1 MIYWALLLHAYQPP
15 TQLPRVVRKI
25 ANESYRP
32 LVSLYREMPE
42 AKVTVNISGSLTD
55 ILYDLCFSDVIE
67 GFEDLARN
75 GQVEFTG
82 SAKYHPILPLIPE
95 DEIKRQIELNFKT
108 NKYFFG
114 DAFKP
119 RGFFLPELCY
129 GKPIVKPVV
138 DTGHEWFIMSGI
150 GCPAEWPVNLMYQVE
165 SEEGRRIAVFFR
177 DDVLSNMIGFQDM
190 EGGKPF
196 LDELRKAQGERG
208 VEDMYVITAMDA
220 ETFGHHIR
228 LWEKLFLMEAYE
240 EIQQQKSLSAQQKQ
254 ILEATKGEIKA
265 VTVSELLELFPK
277 GDVIEPMPSSWSTT
291 AEDLENDDPYPL
303 WNGKDNKLHSHLW
316 ESLQICLETVQ
327 RALEVADSEE
337 SRKYAWIARLLLDRA
352 EHSCQWWWA
361 SKRPWWDINM
371 IANGLHEHHRAMI
384 NAYKAIKS
392 SGCDDEIKKE
402 YYYKLIAAREFR
414 WKVSDELFM

>member
-42 AKVTVNISGSLTD
+42 AKVTVNICGSLTD

-67 GFEDLARN
+67 GLEDLARN
-75 GQVEFTG
+75 DQVELTG

-95 DEIKRQIELNFKT
+95 EEIRRQIELNFKT
-108 NKYFFG
+108 NNYFFG
-114 DAFKP
+114 DAYKP

-129 GKPIVKPVV
+129 GKRIVKPVA

-150 GCPAEWPVNLMYQVE
+150 GCPAEWPVNIVYQVE
-165 SEEGRRIAVFFR
+165 SEGRRMGVFFR
-177 DDVLSNMIGFQDM
+177 DDVLSNMVGFQDM
-190 EGGKPF
+190 KGGKPF
-196 LDELRKAQGERG
+196 LDELRKARGERSS
-208 VEDMYVITAMDA
+208 EDIYVITAMDA

-228 LWEKLFLMEAYE
+228 LWEKLFLMSTYE
-240 EIQQQKSLSAQQKQ
+240 EIKQQKSLSVQQKQ
-254 ILEATKGEIKA
+254 ILEATKGEVKA
-265 VTVSELLELFPK
+265 VTVSELLNLFPK
-277 GDVIEPMPSSWSTT
+277 GDVIEPKPSSWSTT
-291 AEDLENDDPYPL
+291 AEDLENGDPYLL
-303 WNGKDNKLHSHLW
+303 WNGRDNKLHSHLW
-316 ESLQICLETVQ
+316 ESLELCLETVQ
-327 RALEVADSEE
+327 KALEVADNDE
-337 SRKYAWIARLLLDRA
+337 SRKYARIARLLLDRA

-361 SKRPWWDINM
+361 SRRPWWDINM
-371 IANGLHEHHRAMI
+371 IAKGLHEHHRAMI

-392 SGCDDEIKKE
+392 SGCDEEIKKD
-402 YYYKLIAAREFR
+402 YYHKVIAAREFR